1 MKPVTPLGAALA
13 RLRKSPS
20 GVAGALIVLLLLAVA
35 VFGPQLAP
43 HAPNA
48 PDYTAILKRPGP
60 GHIGGTDQYGRDIF
74 SRVLYGARI
83 SLGVGL
89 LGVLVGLVPGTLLGL
104 ATGYFG
110 GWLDAVV
117 MRVIDVL
124 LAFPG
129 ILLAIA
135 MVAVLGPGLQ
145 NIVIAIG
152 FFGVPVYTRLVR
164 GSTLQAKTLD
174 YVEAVRAQG
183 ARPGRILL
191 RHVLPNIM
199 APIIVVS
206 TLRLAEAILTEA
218 ALSFLGLGAQPPTP
232 EWGAMLS
239 EAQDYLVTAPYMAFF
254 PGAAL
259 VIAVLGF
266 NLLGDGLR
274 DALDPRLRT

>member
-1 MKPVTPLGAALA
+1 MNPATQLGTALT
-13 RLRKSPS
+13 RLRRSPS
-20 GVAGALIVLLLLAVA
+20 GVAGGVIVLLLTAVA
-35 VFGPQLAP
+35 LFGPHLAP
-43 HAPNA
+43 HAPNV
-48 PDYTAILKRPGP
+48 PDYTAILQRPGP

-74 SRVLYGARI
+74 SRVLYGAGI

-174 YVEAVRAQG
+174 FVEAARAQG

-191 RHVLPNIM
+191 RHILPNIL
-199 APIIVVS
+199 APVIVVS

-259 VIAVLGF
+259 VVAVLGF